1 MLLKDDLYKSGEP
14 WSWLTFMDML
24 VLNLYAYLGSVHLLN
39 DSEAELSLW
48 IAASFF
54 IMVF

>member
-1 MLLKDDLYKSGEP
+1 LLLKDDLYKSGEP
-14 WSWLTFMDML
+14 WSWLTFML